1 MNKLTVVGTVA
12 FDCLETPFGKRDDVF
27 GGSAS
32 FFSMSASYFTPVSLV
47 AVVGKDFPDGFRKI
61 LEDRKIDLSGL
72 EVTDG
77 KTFRWKGKYSGD
89 MNSAQTLETHL
100 NVLET
105 FSPRLGKNRDS
116 EFVFLA
122 NVDPDIQGKVLDQV
136 NGAAVKLSAL
146 DTMNYWIH
154 TRKESLLKVLKRVG
168 LLVINDAEA
177 RDLSGE
183 HNLIRAARLIQKM
196 GPSTIVLKKGE
207 HGVLLFNRDDVFAL
221 PAYPLEKVF
230 DPTGAGDTFAGGFMG
245 YLAKTGDLGFE
256 NLKRAVSYGTVM
268 ASFAVEDFGLERLR
282 TLDEAAIEDRLRK
295 FRTIVSF

>member
-12 FDCLETPFGKRDDVF
+12 FDCLETPYGKRDDVF

-47 AVVGKDFPDGFRKI
+47 AVVGKDFPDSFRKI
-61 LEDRKIDLSGL
+61 LEARKIDLGGL
-72 EVTDG
+72 EVTEG

-105 FSPRLGKNRDS
+105 FSPRLGATRDS

-122 NVDPDIQGKVLDQV
+122 NVDPDIQGRVLDQV
-136 NGAAVKLSAL
+136 NAPAVKLAAL

-196 GPSTIVLKKGE
+196 GPSTVVLKKGE
-207 HGVLLFNRDDVFAL
+207 HGVLLFDRSEVFAL
-221 PAYPLEKVF
+221 PAYPLEKVS

-256 NLKRAVSYGTVM
+256 NLKRAISYGTVM

-282 TLDEAAIEDRLRK
+282 TLNEAAIEDRLRK
-295 FRTIVSF
+295 FRTVVSF